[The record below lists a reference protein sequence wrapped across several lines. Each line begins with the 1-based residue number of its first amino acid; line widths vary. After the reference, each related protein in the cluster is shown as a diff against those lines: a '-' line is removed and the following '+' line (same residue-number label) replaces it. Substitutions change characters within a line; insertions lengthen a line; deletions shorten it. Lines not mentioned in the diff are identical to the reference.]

1 MNLAQSLGAAA
12 AALVMGMSASGVA
25 PAQTVSQVV
34 AEARARLEPHA
45 IRGAVEE
52 LAAMLEQRYV
62 FPDVAQRYAEHL
74 RERAKAGAYD
84 GATDPQQLAAQLT
97 GELNSIHRDAHLR
110 VTLSGGSEP
119 GRRVLRAPPG
129 DEAFGEAQWLAD
141 GVAYLR
147 INMLPGDEESRVRM
161 AQILDQYA
169 DADALVLDLRT
180 CRGGTLG
187 VMDVLFSRLYAR
199 PTQLVTMDTRA
210 GADRGLE
217 DMYANTA
224 TMREI
229 RSAPRNIRRWQ
240 HWAQPT
246 SPVSS
251 LADAR
256 VFVLTNQTASACE
269 HLSLALKETGRATL
283 IGAVTR
289 GAGHYG
295 GDETFGA
302 NQFQVFIPVGRTYI
316 ERTGQGW
323 EGVGI
328 APDRATAPQEAL
340 NEALRE
346 LRVAQTAVTQALS
359 QVRASPAPDAI
370 RVDAAASPT
379 RRYGIGMI
387 NGGPNATEIEVAE
400 IAPGFAAER
409 SGLQAGDR
417 IISVNGTAV
426 RTLTPDALSAAMR
439 GSPLTLEVMR
449 GSERMTIRM
458 SLDD

>member
-1 MNLAQSLGAAA
+1 MNLAQSLAAAA
-12 AALVMGMSASGVA
+12 AALVVGMSASGIA
-25 PAQTVSQVV
+25 PAQTLSQVA
-34 AEARARLEPHA
+34 AEARAHLEPAA

-52 LAAMLEQRYV
+52 LASMLEQRYV
-62 FPDVAQRYAEHL
+62 FPDVAHQYAEHL
-74 RERAKAGAYD
+74 RTQAAAGAYD
-84 GATDPQQLAAQLT
+84 GASDPQQLAAQLS

-119 GRRVLRAPPG
+119 GRQALRAPPG
-129 DEAFGEAQWLAD
+129 DDAFGEAQWLAD

-147 INMLPGDEESRVRM
+147 INMLPGDDASEARM

-187 VMDVLFSRLYAR
+187 VMDVLLSRLYAR

-217 DMYANTA
+217 DMYRSRA

-229 RSAPRNIRRWQ
+229 RNAPRNIRRWQ

-246 SPVSS
+246 SPVSG

-283 IGAVTR
+283 IGANTR

-295 GDETFGA
+295 TDEAFGA

-346 LRVAQTAVTQALS
+346 LRATPYAAAQQVGR
-359 QVRASPAPDAI
+359 VRAAPGAI
-370 RVDAAASPT
+370 RVDGAASPT

-387 NGGPNATEIEVAE
+387 TGDPNATEIEVAE
-400 IAPGFAAER
+400 VAPGFAAER

-417 IISVNGTAV
+417 IVSINGASV

-439 GSPLTLEVMR
+439 ASPLTLEVMR
-449 GSERMTIRM
+449 GDDRVTLRM
-458 SLDD
+458 SLDG

>member
-1 MNLAQSLGAAA
+1 MNLAQSLAAAA
-12 AALVMGMSASGVA
+12 AALVVGMSASGVA
-25 PAQTVSQVV
+25 PAQTLSQVV
-34 AEARARLEPHA
+34 AEARAHLEPAA

-52 LAAMLEQRYV
+52 LASMLEQRYV
-62 FPDVAQRYAEHL
+62 FPEVAHDYAEHL
-74 RERAKAGAYD
+74 REQAAAGAYD
-84 GATDPQQLAAQLT
+84 GASNPQQLAAQLT

-110 VTLSGGSEP
+110 VMLSGGSEP

-129 DEAFGEAQWLAD
+129 DDAFGEAQWLAD

-147 INMLPGDEESRVRM
+147 INMLPGDEAAEARM

-187 VMDVLFSRLYAR
+187 VMDVLLSRLYAR
-199 PTQLVTMDTRA
+199 PTQLMTMDTRR

-217 DMYANTA
+217 DMYEGRA

-229 RSAPRNIRRWQ
+229 RNAPHNVRRWQ

-246 SPVSS
+246 SPASS

-256 VFVLTNQTASACE
+256 VFVLTDETASACE
-269 HLSLALKETGRATL
+269 HLTLALKETGRATL
-283 IGAVTR
+283 IGATTR

-295 GDETFGA
+295 MDEAFGA

-346 LRVAQTAVTQALS
+346 LRVAQTATTQAIAR
-359 QVRASPAPDAI
+359 VRPAPDAV
-370 RVDAAASPT
+370 RVDGAASPT
-379 RRYGIGMI
+379 RRYGIG
-387 NGGPNATEIEVAE
+387 AAIEPGAASFEVME
-400 IAPGFAAER
+400 IAPGFAASR

-417 IISVNGTAV
+417 IVSVNGAPV
-426 RTLTPDALSAAMR
+426 SSLTPDAFSAAMR
-439 GSPLTLEVMR
+439 ASPLTLEVTR
-449 GSERMTIRM
+449 GAERMTFRM
-458 SLDD
+458 SLDG

>member
-1 MNLAQSLGAAA
+1 MNLAQSLAAA
-12 AALVMGMSASGVA
+12 AAAMVVAMSASGVA
-25 PAQTVSQVV
+25 PAQTLSQVV
-34 AEARARLEPHA
+34 AEARAHLEPGA

-52 LAAMLEQRYV
+52 LAAMLEERYV
-62 FPDVAQRYAEHL
+62 LPDTGREYAAHL
-74 RERAKAGAYD
+74 RTQAAAGTYD
-84 GATDPQQLAAQLT
+84 GASDPQHLAAQLT

-129 DEAFGEAQWLAD
+129 DDAFGEAQWLAD

-147 INMLPGDEESRVRM
+147 INMIPGDDESEARM

-187 VMDVLFSRLYAR
+187 VMDVLLSRLYAR
-199 PTQLVTMDTRA
+199 PTQLMTMDTRR

-217 DMYANTA
+217 DFYAGSA

-229 RSAPRNIRRWQ
+229 RNAPRNVRRWQ

-256 VFVLTNQTASACE
+256 VFVLTDETASACE

-283 IGAVTR
+283 IGANTR
-289 GAGHYG
+289 GAGNYG
-295 GDETFGA
+295 GDEVFG
-302 NQFQVFIPVGRTYI
+302 NGVLQVFLPIGRSYI

-323 EGVGI
+323 EAVGI
-328 APDRATAPQEAL
+328 APDRAVAPQEAL

-346 LRVAQTAVTQALS
+346 LNVAQTATTQALAR
-359 QVRASPAPDAI
+359 VRAPRDVV
-370 RVDAAASPT
+370 RVDGAASPT
-379 RRYGIGMI
+379 RRYGIGTAMQV
-387 NGGPNATEIEVAE
+387 GAESFEVME
-400 IAPGFAAER
+400 IAPGFAASR

-417 IISVNGTAV
+417 IVSINGAPV
-426 RTLTPDALSAAMR
+426 SSLSADQFSAAMR
-439 GSPLTLEVMR
+439 ASPLTLDVMR
-449 GSERMTIRM
+449 GQERMTFRM
-458 SLDD
+458 SLDG

>member
-1 MNLAQSLGAAA
+1 MNLAQSLGVAA
-12 AALVMGMSASGVA
+12 AALVMGLSASGVA

-34 AEARARLEPHA
+34 AEARARLEPNA
-45 IRGAVEE
+45 IRDAVEE
-52 LAAMLEQRYV
+52 LAAMLEERYV
-62 FPDVAQRYAEHL
+62 SPDVASQYAEHL
-74 RERAKAGAYD
+74 RTQAVAGAYD
-84 GATDPQQLAAQLT
+84 GATDPQHLAAQLT

-110 VTLSGGSEP
+110 VTLSGGSEQ

-147 INMLPGDEESRVRM
+147 INMIPGDDASEARM
-161 AQILDQYA
+161 AQILDQFA
-169 DADALVLDLRT
+169 AADALVLDLRT

-187 VMDVLFSRLYAR
+187 VMDVVLSRLYAR
-199 PTQLVTMDTRA
+199 PTQLLTMDTRR

-217 DMYANTA
+217 DFYAGAA

-229 RSAPRNIRRWQ
+229 RSAPANIRRWQ

-256 VFVLTNQTASACE
+256 VFVLTNETASACE

-283 IGAVTR
+283 IGATTR
-289 GAGHYG
+289 GAGNYG
-295 GDETFGA
+295 VDEVFG
-302 NQFQVFIPVGRTYI
+302 NGVFQIFLPVGRTYT

-323 EGVGI
+323 EGTGI
-328 APDRATAPQEAL
+328 APDRVTAPQDAL

-346 LRVAQTAVTQALS
+346 LNVAQTTATQAVAR
-359 QVRASPAPDAI
+359 VRAAPDVV
-370 RVDAAASPT
+370 RVDGAASPT

-387 NGGPNATEIEVAE
+387 TGEPNATEIEVAE

-417 IISVNGTAV
+417 IVSVNGAAV
-426 RTLTPDALSAAMR
+426 RDLTPDALSAAMR
-439 GSPLTLEVMR
+439 ASPLTLEVLR
-449 GSERMTIRM
+449 GRERMTFRM
-458 SLDD
+458 SLDG

>member
-1 MNLAQSLGAAA
+1 MVA
-12 AALVMGMSASGVA
+12 MSASGVA

-34 AEARARLEPHA
+34 AEARAHLEPAA

-52 LAAMLEQRYV
+52 LASMLEQRYV
-62 FPDVAQRYAEHL
+62 FPDTGREYAEHL
-74 RERAKAGAYD
+74 RERAAAGAYD
-84 GATDPQQLAAQLT
+84 GTSDPQQLAAQLT

-110 VTLSGGSEP
+110 VTLNGGSEP

-129 DEAFGEAQWLAD
+129 DEAFGDAQWLAD

-147 INMLPGDEESRVRM
+147 INMLPGDDAAEARM

-187 VMDVLFSRLYAR
+187 VMDVLLSRLYAR
-199 PTQLVTMDTRA
+199 PTQLMTMDTRR

-217 DMYANTA
+217 DMYEGRA

-229 RSAPRNIRRWQ
+229 RNAPRNIRRWQ

-256 VFVLTNQTASACE
+256 VFALTDETASACE
-269 HLSLALKETGRATL
+269 HLTLALKETGRATL
-283 IGAVTR
+283 VGATTR

-295 GDETFGA
+295 DDELFGA

-316 ERTGQGW
+316 ARTGQGW

-346 LRVAQTAVTQALS
+346 LNVAQTATTQAIAR
-359 QVRASPAPDAI
+359 VRAAPDTI
-370 RVDAAASPT
+370 RVDGAASPT

-387 NGGPNATEIEVAE
+387 TGDPNATDIEVAE
-400 IAPGFAAER
+400 VAPGFAAAR
-409 SGLQAGDR
+409 GGLQAGDR
-417 IISVNGTAV
+417 IVSINGASV
-426 RTLTPDALSAAMR
+426 RTMTPDALSAAMR

-449 GSERMTIRM
+449 GDERMTLRM
-458 SLDD
+458 SLDG

>member
-1 MNLAQSLGAAA
+1 MNLAQSLAAA
-12 AALVMGMSASGVA
+12 AGAIMVAMSASGVA

-34 AEARARLEPHA
+34 AEARAHLEPAA

-62 FPDVAQRYAEHL
+62 FPDTGRQYAEHL
-74 RERAKAGAYD
+74 RTQAAAGAYD
-84 GATDPQQLAAQLT
+84 GASDPQQLAAQLS

-119 GRRVLRAPPG
+119 GRQVLRAPPG
-129 DEAFGEAQWLAD
+129 DDAFGEAQWLAD

-147 INMLPGDEESRVRM
+147 INMLPGDDAAEARM

-187 VMDVLFSRLYAR
+187 VMDVLLSRLYAR

-217 DMYANTA
+217 DMYQGRAS
-224 TMREI
+224 MREI
-229 RSAPRNIRRWQ
+229 RNAPRNIRRWQ

-269 HLSLALKETGRATL
+269 HLTLALKETGRATL
-283 IGAVTR
+283 IGATTR

-295 GDETFGA
+295 TNEPFGA
-302 NQFQVFIPVGRTYI
+302 DQFQVFIPVGRTYI

-328 APDRATAPQEAL
+328 APDRASAPQEAL
-340 NEALRE
+340 SEALRE
-346 LRVAQTAVTQALS
+346 LNVAQTATTQAIADA
-359 QVRASPAPDAI
+359 RTTPDAI
-370 RVDAAASPT
+370 RVDRAASPT

-387 NGGPNATEIEVAE
+387 TGDPNATEIEVAE
-400 IAPGFAAER
+400 VAPGFAAQR
-409 SGLQAGDR
+409 GGLQAGDR
-417 IISVNGTAV
+417 IVSINGASV
-426 RTLTPDALSAAMR
+426 RMLTPDALSAAMR

-449 GSERMTIRM
+449 GDERMTLRM
-458 SLDD
+458 SLDG

>member
-1 MNLAQSLGAAA
+1 MNLAQTLGIAA
-12 AALVMGMSASGVA
+12 AALVMGLSASGAA

-34 AEARARLEPHA
+34 AEARARLAPDA

-62 FPDVAQRYAEHL
+62 SPDVAEQYAEHL
-74 RERAKAGAYD
+74 RERAAAGAYD
-84 GATDPQQLAAQLT
+84 GVDDPQQLAAQLT

-110 VTLSGGSEP
+110 VTLNGGSEP

-147 INMLPGDEESRVRM
+147 INMIPGDDASEARM
-161 AQILDQYA
+161 ARILDEYGE
-169 DADALVLDLRT
+169 ADALVLDLRT

-187 VMDVLFSRLYAR
+187 VMDVLLSRLYAR
-199 PTQLVTMDTRA
+199 PTQLVTMDTRR

-217 DMYANTA
+217 DFYAGST

-229 RSAPRNIRRWQ
+229 RNAPGNVRRWQ

-256 VFVLTNQTASACE
+256 VFVLTDETASACE

-283 IGAVTR
+283 IGATTR
-289 GAGHYG
+289 GAGNYG
-295 GDETFGA
+295 GEEVFG
-302 NQFQVFIPVGRTYI
+302 NGVFQVFLPIGRTYA

-323 EGVGI
+323 EAIGI

-340 NEALRE
+340 NEVLRE
-346 LRVAQTAVTQALS
+346 LNVAPTPTTQALAR
-359 QVRASPAPDAI
+359 VRATPDAV
-370 RVDAAASPT
+370 RVDRAASPT
-379 RRYGIGMI
+379 RRYGIGT
-387 NGGPNATEIEVAE
+387 AIEPGADSFEVME
-400 IAPGFAAER
+400 IAPGFAAAR

-417 IISVNGTAV
+417 IVSVNGAPV
-426 RTLTPDALSAAMR
+426 SSLTPDAFSAAMR
-439 GSPLTLEVMR
+439 ASPLTLEVTR
-449 GSERMTIRM
+449 GSERMTFRM
-458 SLDD
+458 SLDG

>member
-1 MNLAQSLGAAA
+1 LEPKANRGSIMNLAQSLGAAA

-45 IRGAVEE
+45 IRSAVEE

-62 FPDVAQRYAEHL
+62 FPDVAHQYAEHL
-74 RERAKAGAYD
+74 RERAEAGAYD
-84 GATDPQQLAAQLT
+84 GASDPQQLAAQLT
-97 GELNSIHRDAHLR
+97 GELNSIHHDAHLR

-147 INMLPGDEESRVRM
+147 INMLPGDEESRSRM

-187 VMDVLFSRLYAR
+187 VMDVLLSRLYAR

-229 RSAPRNIRRWQ
+229 RSAPR
-240 HWAQPT
+240 
-246 SPVSS
+246 
-251 LADAR
+251 D
-256 VFVLTNQTASACE
+256 QTASACE
-269 HLSLALKETGRATL
+269 HLSIALKETGRATL

-295 GDETFGA
+295 MDEPFGG
-302 NQFQVFIPVGRTYI
+302 NQLQVFIPVGRTYI

-346 LRVAQTAVTQALS
+346 LRVAQTAATREIAR
-359 QVRASPAPDAI
+359 VRASPAPDAI
-370 RVDAAASPT
+370 RVDRAASPT

-387 NGGPNATEIEVAE
+387 TGDPNATEIEVAE

-417 IISVNGTAV
+417 IVSVNGTAV

-458 SLDD
+458 SLDG